1 MKKSII
7 INVLSFSLLLSFQSA
22 NAVDII
28 MSPNC
33 FSNDQAII
41 KEHCFGFMKELF
53 QESELWVILGLP
65 IFLLSEKF
73 QVAISPAQ
81 LTEMGYSSDEIADF
95 AADMN
100 MLRNGMAQRS
110 GKFTSASEAKSWM
123 KSLRLAPITR
133 EVMRL
138 Q

>member
-7 INVLSFSLLLSFQSA
+7 INILCFSFLLSFQSA

-33 FSNDQAII
+33 FSNDESVI

-65 IFLLSEKF
+65 IFLLSEKP
-73 QVAISPAQ
+73 QDAISSAQ
-81 LTEMGYSSDEIADF
+81 LTEMGYNADEIADF
-95 AADMN
+95 AKDMN
-100 MLRNGMAQRS
+100 MLRKNVTEKRQQFS
-110 GKFTSASEAKSWM
+110 SASEAKAWM
-123 KSLRLAPITR
+123 RTLPLAPITR